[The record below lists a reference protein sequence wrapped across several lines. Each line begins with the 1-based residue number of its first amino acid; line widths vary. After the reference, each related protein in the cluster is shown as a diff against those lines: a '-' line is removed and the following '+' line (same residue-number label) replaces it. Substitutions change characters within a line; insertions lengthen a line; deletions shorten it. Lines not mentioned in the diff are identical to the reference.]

1 MNEQNTSND
10 NKQFISYDSKIFF
23 KWWLQQK
30 YFWFLEMFSSDTYM
44 ELFREL
50 VKIHSEPGPFNKPWC
65 NVPMA
70 KFHKLQD
77 AEIKT
82 EEDESRYSRAYVS
95 ELASQF
101 REEEMIVGVNLK
113 GAGIHFQVLISPTF

>member
-1 MNEQNTSND
+1 
-10 NKQFISYDSKIFF
+10 
-23 KWWLQQK
+23 
-30 YFWFLEMFSSDTYM
+30 
-44 ELFREL
+44 
-50 VKIHSEPGPFNKPWC
+50 
-65 NVPMA
+65 MA

-113 GAGIHFQVLISPTF
+113 GAGIHFQVIISPTF